1 MKNQGERPASRGDS
15 APGDRRRRRQAE
27 GVAPRSSPRPI
38 VTLLTDFGH
47 QDPFVGIMK
56 GVILGLCPEA
66 VIVDLCHETPAFDIL
81 GGSFLL
87 QSAVRFFP
95 SGTIHVAVVD
105 PGVGGPRRP
114 ILARIDQQVFVA
126 PDNGLLSY
134 PMAGGTVHSVR
145 VITACQYLLDPVGAT
160 FHGRDVFAPAA
171 GHLARGVSPERLG
184 PEIADAARLAIPQPQ
199 RDGPSAIRGAV
210 LWVDRFGNC
219 ITNITQKDLGT
230 GAGAERDPVQ
240 IRIDGRPLGPLVGYF
255 GEAGGGRGAIIG
267 STGHLELF
275 SNLGNLAREW
285 GLTHGASV
293 CLEWERVA
301 ETKCDQRNTGYPPS

>member
-1 MKNQGERPASRGDS
+1 MKNPRERRASEGAS
-15 APGDRRRRRQAE
+15 APGGRGRRRPAE
-27 GVAPRSSPRPI
+27 GAAPSPIPRPI

-114 ILARIDQQVFVA
+114 IVARIDQQIFVA

-134 PMAGGTVHSVR
+134 PLAGGTVHGVR
-145 VITACQYLLDPVGAT
+145 AITAREYLLDPVSAT

-171 GHLARGVSPERLG
+171 GHLARGLSPERLG
-184 PEIADAARLAIPQPQ
+184 PQIADAVRLEIPHPH
-199 RDGPSAIRGAV
+199 RDASGAIRGAI

-219 ITNITQKDLGT
+219 ITNLTAADLGT
-230 GAGAERDPVQ
+230 LAVARGAPVQ
-240 IRIDGRPLGPLVGYF
+240 IRLDGQRLGPVVGSF
-255 GEAGGGRGAIIG
+255 GEAGDGGGAIIG

-275 SNLGNLAREW
+275 SNRGNLARERS
-285 GLTHGASV
+285 LSLGASV

-301 ETKCDQRNTGYPPS
+301 ETKWDRRDEGKSFG